1 MKRYILTFVVA
12 LFALIANAQK
22 VTVTGQVISSLDK
35 EPLIGVTVLIKG
47 TGTGSVTDFDGNYII
62 QAEKNSTLVFSMIG

>member
-12 LFALIANAQK
+12 LLALIANAQK
-22 VTVTGQVISSLDK
+22 VTVTGQVTSSLDK

-47 TGTGSVTDFDGNYII
+47 TGTGAVTDFDGNYTI
-62 QAEKNSTLVFSMIG
+62 